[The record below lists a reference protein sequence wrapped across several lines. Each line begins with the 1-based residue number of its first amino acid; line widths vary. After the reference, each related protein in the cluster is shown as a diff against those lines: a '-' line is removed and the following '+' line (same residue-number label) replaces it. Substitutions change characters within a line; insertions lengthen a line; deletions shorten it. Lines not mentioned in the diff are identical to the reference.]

1 MTEELALTL
10 IFRIEELISVVAHIQ
25 GYLIFIVTVILLY
38 FTYKFFRI
46 FF

>member
-10 IFRIEELISVVAHIQ
+10 IYRIEELISVAANIQ

>member
-1 MTEELALTL
+1 MTEEQTL
-10 IFRIEELISVVAHIQ
+10 VLIMRLEELITVAANIQ